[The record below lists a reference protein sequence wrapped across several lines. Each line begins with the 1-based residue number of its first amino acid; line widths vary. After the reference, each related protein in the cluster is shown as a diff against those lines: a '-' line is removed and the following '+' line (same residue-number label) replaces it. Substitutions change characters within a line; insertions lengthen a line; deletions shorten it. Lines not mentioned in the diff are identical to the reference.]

1 MSDREIL
8 FRWLSTVAARVGWT
22 RRLPELGRL
31 ACALVALGLLAE
43 VFEVLG
49 VPPPVR
55 SVLVALLVVAALVV
69 VALFAW
75 RLTRPTTLA
84 QAAWAADSRADLK
97 DEIKSAHWFAQ
108 SPARDDLVEL
118 LLARA
123 ARTAQRL
130 DVRRL
135 FPLGVPR
142 SAIAALALAV
152 GTGALAWFSPRIA
165 LPVMQQPS
173 APPAMAS
180 GTAREDPVAKNEA
193 EKSGAESAS
202 PETATQRDQSADW
215 SQLEQLTKQLP
226 AGAEEEALREA
237 VAERDVRLVSQLVQ
251 ALGHKQAQAG
261 ARRSKGEQM
270 PAGTAQNILDS
281 LADILKKEAKPAG
294 EPLAGAVAEPMA
306 RVTQQAR
313 NEAEEERR
321 KMSGTPAEGDVEFNP
336 RMRAVHRN
344 SAVMRN
350 IAYATGE
357 AAAAGAQTSV
367 DGTAMG
373 TPDSKGRAGGTSGEH
388 PESSANDT
396 DTLPV
401 LGQPT
406 VRLQTQLDKVRVDPE
421 DDPEQQ
427 ATKESFYVATQRRA
441 SQVDY
446 ESVAPQWRAQRE
458 AALASSR
465 TPLSYREAV
474 KRYFLTRHAKEEE

>member
-8 FRWLSTVAARVGWT
+8 FRWLATVAARVGWT

-31 ACALVALGLLAE
+31 ACALVALRLLAE
-43 VFEVLG
+43 VLEVLA
-49 VPPPVR
+49 VPPSVR
-55 SVLVALLVVAALVV
+55 SVLVPLLVIAALAV

-84 QAAWAADSRADLK
+84 QAAWAADTRADLK

-108 SPARDDLVEL
+108 GPARDALVEL

-135 FPLGVPR
+135 FPLGLPR
-142 SAIAALALAV
+142 SALAALALAV
-152 GTGALAWFSPRIA
+152 CTGALAWFSPRIA
-165 LPVMQQPS
+165 LPVIQEPGS
-173 APPAMAS
+173 TPAVTSGKAS
-180 GTAREDPVAKNEA
+180 EDAAAKDEID
-193 EKSGAESAS
+193 KITAESAL
-202 PETATQRDQSADW
+202 PEVAPRQDQSAAW

-226 AGAEEEALREA
+226 AGAEEEAIREA
-237 VAERDVRLVSQLVQ
+237 VTARDVRLVSQLVQ
-251 ALGHKQAQAG
+251 ALGHKQAQQAG

-270 PAGTAQNILDS
+270 PAGNAQGILDS
-281 LADILKKEAKPAG
+281 LADILKKEAKPAA
-294 EPLAGAVAEPMA
+294 EPSAGAAEEPTA

-313 NEAEEERR
+313 NQAEEERR
-321 KMSGTPAEGDVEFNP
+321 KMSGTPAEGDIEFNP

-344 SAVMRN
+344 SAVMRD

-357 AAAAGAQTSV
+357 AAEAGAQTSV

-388 PESSANDT
+388 PESSATDT

-401 LGQPT
+401 LGEPT
-406 VRLQTQLDKVRVDPE
+406 VRLQAQLDKVRVERE
-421 DDPEQQ
+421 DDPEQH
-427 ATKESFYVATQRRA
+427 ATKEEFYAATQRRA

-446 ESVAPQWRAQRE
+446 ESIVAQWRAQRE

-474 KRYFLTRHAKEEE
+474 KRYFLTQHAKEE